1 MKAFNQT
8 IGTGVVGG
16 SSGTADAEE
25 LHEMVPKMGLEL
37 SSSVRSQGGWDTKTR
52 DPAGQ
57 ECWATVSVQVSV
69 RGMTS
74 GQRVKRST
82 QVSRWV

>member
-1 MKAFNQT
+1 MFNQT

-37 SSSVRSQGGWDTKTR
+37 SSSVRSQGGWDTKR
-52 DPAGQ
+52 EIQPNKNA
-57 ECWATVSVQVSV
+57 WATVSVQVSV
-69 RGMTS
+69 RGRTS

>member
-57 ECWATVSVQVSV
+57 ECLGDCFCAGVGEGNGFWPTGEAVHA
-69 RGMTS
+69 GE
-74 GQRVKRST
+74 
-82 QVSRWV
+82 